1 MDVPL
6 WLIWVVATLL
16 AIMPL
21 SVIPMAM
28 KVDKVRPKKL
38 RAKGIEFTPMVACE
52 GFIAIDGWSEDDW
65 YDLLMIISQSQMR
78 QRWGKDIDHIV

>member
-28 KVDKVRPKKL
+28 KVDKSDEFSPQEKRAIIDEMKEYQLQLARDVFAFRKL
-38 RAKGIEFTPMVACE
+38 ARDAQASM
-52 GFIAIDGWSEDDW
+52 
-65 YDLLMIISQSQMR
+65 
-78 QRWGKDIDHIV
+78 